1 MRTLRL
7 AVPLAAVLL
16 AGRMADAGAPPA
28 AGRPVEDAIDH
39 VIDERLREE
48 GVTPAPPADDAT
60 LIRRLTLDLAGRIP
74 TGAEVQAFVAS
85 TDPAKRVQL
94 VDRLMASPGFV
105 RHQAAEFDALL
116 MAGYRASL
124 RDYLTRAFAENKSWD
139 RVFRDLLVPD
149 ESDPHKKGAG
159 EFLRVRARD
168 TDQLTTEV
176 SALFFGVNVS
186 CAQCHDHPLVADWK
200 QDHYYGM
207 KSFFART
214 FDNGGFVA
222 ERGVGLVKFQTAKGA
237 GRDARLM
244 FLTGAVIDTP
254 TLREPTKEEAKR
266 DKDHFDGFKQ
276 RKAAPP
282 PPAYSVRAQL
292 VDLALRP
299 DQRGFFA
306 RAIVNRL
313 WHRFFGRGLVTP
325 LDQMHSEN
333 PPSHPELLDELAR
346 DTAEHG
352 YDLRRLIRGLVL
364 SRAYARGSRWEAGD
378 PPAPHLFAVA
388 RVRPL
393 SPLQLATALRVATAD
408 PASLTGLPPDKFEK
422 RIESLE
428 GSARGFAA
436 SLGPSTGEEGQI
448 GVSESL
454 LFSNGEKFRKEFL
467 ADGNDRLIG
476 RLIAIADPAQ
486 VVDTAVL
493 AVLSRPATV
502 EERHLLGD
510 YLARRADRKA
520 EACRQMVW
528 ALLAGAEFRFNH

>member
-16 AGRMADAGAPPA
+16 AGLTVVAGDPPA
-28 AGRPVEDAIDH
+28 ANRPVQDLIDH
-39 VIDERLREE
+39 FIDERLHDE

-60 LIRRLTLDLAGRIP
+60 LVRRVTLDLAGRIP
-74 TGAEVQAFVAS
+74 TAAEVKAFVAS
-85 TDPAKRVQL
+85 ADPAKRVQL

-124 RDYLTRAFAENKSWD
+124 RDYLSRAFTENKSWD
-139 RVFRDLLVPD
+139 RIFRDLLVPD
-149 ESDPHKKGAG
+149 ESDPDKKGAG
-159 EFLRVRARD
+159 EFLRLRVRD
-168 TDQLTTEV
+168 TDKLTTEV

-186 CAQCHDHPLVADWK
+186 CAQCHDHPLVSDWK

-222 ERGVGLVKFQTAKGA
+222 EREIGLVKFQTTKGA
-237 GRDARLM
+237 GRDAKLM

-306 RAIVNRL
+306 KAIVNRL

-333 PPSHPELLDELAR
+333 PPSHPELLDALAR

-364 SRAYARGSRWEAGD
+364 SRAYARSSRWEGGD
-378 PPAPHLFAVA
+378 PPPPQLFAVA

-393 SPLQLATALRVATAD
+393 SPLQLATALRIATAD
-408 PASLTGLPPDKFEK
+408 PASLTGLKPEEFEK
-422 RIESLE
+422 RMESL
-428 GSARGFAA
+428 GARARSFAA
-436 SLGPSTGEEGQI
+436 SLDLPSGDDVQI

-454 LFSNGEKFRKEFL
+454 LFSNGDKFRNEFL

-476 RLIAIADPAQ
+476 RLSAIADPAQ
-486 VVDTAVL
+486 VVDMAVL
-493 AVLSRPATV
+493 AVLSRPATD